1 VPNKLL
7 ISQEKVINQKA
18 LGFVRIV
25 LLISPKNLPFNLLL
39 VQEEQYSQHDEFE
52 ETYQQFEC

>member
-1 VPNKLL
+1 MPNKLL